1 VVSPFVFWPCFLG
14 LVFLLIGLVTIRR
27 ELVTAVPLEKSI
39 ALGYVFVAA
48 PLAAFAGEH
57 LAGARVLMQG
67 VPPWMPA
74 RLFWVYFVGI
84 ALLAAALS
92 LALKRCVRWSAPL
105 LTLLFFLFV
114 LSIHVPG
121 VVAHPN
127 DRIRWAVVLRDSA
140 FACGGLAL
148 TGFTTQQANPRLS
161 RILIF
166 VARLAIGIVL
176 IVFGVEHLLHPEF
189 APGVPLPKLTP
200 SWVPLPLFWAY
211 LVGAV
216 LLVAGAAI
224 LLNKRS
230 RMGAATVGLVMTLLT
245 LVLYSPLWAMARGP
259 SQTIEG
265 LNYVADTLL
274 FAGTILLLAMAMPTD
289 NRVAAESHLQ

>member
-1 VVSPFVFWPCFLG
+1 MVSPFVFWPSFLG
-14 LVFLLIGLVTIRR
+14 LVFLLIGLVTIRK
-27 ELVTAVPLEKSI
+27 ELMTAVPLEKLI
-39 ALGYVFVAA
+39 ALGCVFVAA

-74 RLFWVYFVGI
+74 HLFWAYFVGI

-92 LALKRCVRWSAPL
+92 LALRRCVRWSAPL

-140 FACGGLAL
+140 FACGALAL
-148 TGFTTQQANPRLS
+148 TGFTTQQANPRRS
-161 RILIF
+161 RILIS

-189 APGVPLPKLTP
+189 APGVPLSKLTP

-230 RMGAATVGLVMTLLT
+230 RMGAAIVGLVMTLLT

-274 FAGTILLLAMAMPTD
+274 FAGTILLLAMAMPAD
-289 NRVAAESHLQ
+289 NRTAAETHLQ

>member
-1 VVSPFVFWPCFLG
+1 
-14 LVFLLIGLVTIRR
+14 
-27 ELVTAVPLEKSI
+27 
-39 ALGYVFVAA
+39 
-48 PLAAFAGEH
+48 
-57 LAGARVLMQG
+57 MQG
-67 VPPWMPA
+67 VPPWIPA
-74 RLFWVYFVGI
+74 RLFWAYFVGI

-105 LTLLFFLFV
+105 LALLFFLFV
-114 LSIHVPG
+114 LLVHVPG
-121 VVAHPN
+121 VVAHPT

-140 FACGGLAL
+140 FACGALAL
-148 TGFTTQQANPRLS
+148 TGFTTQQANPRRS

-245 LVLYSPLWAMARGP
+245 LVLYSPLWAMAKGP
-259 SQTIEG
+259 SQSIEG

-274 FAGTILLLAMAMPTD
+274 FAGTILLLAMAMPKD
-289 NRVAAESHLQ
+289 NRAAAASHLQ

>member
-14 LVFLLIGLVTIRR
+14 LVFLLIGLVTIRK
-27 ELVTAVPLEKSI
+27 ELVTAVPLEKLI
-39 ALGYVFVAA
+39 ALGCVFVAA

-74 RLFWVYFVGI
+74 HLFWAYFVGI

-140 FACGGLAL
+140 FACGALAL
-148 TGFTTQQANPRLS
+148 TGFTTQQANPRCS

-189 APGVPLPKLTP
+189 APGVPLSKLTP

-230 RMGAATVGLVMTLLT
+230 RMGAAIVGLVMTLLT
-245 LVLYSPLWAMARGP
+245 LVLYSPLWAMAKGP

-289 NRVAAESHLQ
+289 NRAAAES

>member
-1 VVSPFVFWPCFLG
+1 MVSPFVFWPSVLG
-14 LVFLLIGLVTIRR
+14 LVFLLIGLVTIRK
-27 ELVTAVPLEKSI
+27 ELVTAVPLEKLI
-39 ALGYVFVAA
+39 ALGCVFVAA

-67 VPPWMPA
+67 VPQWMPA
-74 RLFWVYFVGI
+74 HLFWAYFVGI

-92 LALKRCVRWSAPL
+92 LALKRCVGWSAPL

-140 FACGGLAL
+140 FACGALAL
-148 TGFTTQQANPRLS
+148 TGFTTQQANPRRS
-161 RILIF
+161 RVLIF

-189 APGVPLPKLTP
+189 APGVPLSKLTP
-200 SWVPLPLFWAY
+200 SWVPLPLLWAY

-289 NRVAAESHLQ
+289 NRAAAESHLQ